1 MCEAL
6 LDPAFGEV
14 VSRSNVIGSIASY
27 ECLPG
32 YVLSGDRTR
41 ICMRNGM
48 WTGDPPTC
56 QREYIRSSRDVNCDN
71 SSPLIKVKVAQFG
84 TAISLAI

>member
-14 VSRSNVIGSIASY
+14 VSRSNDVGSIASY
-27 ECLPG
+27 ECLLG

-48 WTGDPPTC
+48 WTGDPPAC
-56 QREYIRSSRDVNCDN
+56 QREYIRSSRDVNCGT
-71 SSPLIKVKVAQFG
+71 SSLLVKGKVALFG